1 MNKINKTLT
10 RQNLL
15 EQVKIELRTKYYSIQ
30 TKKEINKEIYMP
42 IISHDCYFINADG
55 NEINKE

>member
-10 RQNLL
+10 GQNLL

-30 TKKEINKEIYMP
+30 TKKEINKDVYMP
-42 IISHDCYFINADG
+42 IMNCDC
-55 NEINKE
+55 